1 MYFFVLLKH
10 NHLKLVNQKNN
21 ICVAKWQRFAYNKEM
36 EYTLILVDD
45 EAHVRSSMR
54 RNTPWGDYG
63 FSVIGEANN
72 GVEAIELVEDLKPDV
87 IITDIR
93 MPYLNGIE
101 LIKQIREIQPTITII
116 ILSGYDEFTYAQT
129 AIHYNVKEYILKP
142 VSKKD
147 FCELLER
154 TKKVLDAT
162 YLKINNINVLED
174 KYEKALPLLKE
185 KFLLS
190 LLSPTR
196 DNNNVDLIQK
206 AKSFDY
212 NIEGNHFI
220 VATVEA
226 NRNDSPLVAMAMMEV
241 CKERLSN
248 KNAIFLQV
256 EDQIVILFI
265 ENKMGEGDDFEPLY
279 IKQVFRM
286 ISEISSYLNK
296 YLKGGSTIGI
306 GSAVHYPSQIHV
318 SYKESLIALN
328 YKAYQ
333 ENQEILYINDVEHID
348 HPVVKKEMLL
358 TKRDEFLTALKMGK
372 KDKVEKLALTF
383 FDNTSG
389 LNPEGLQSYLLSI
402 VSMLAEV
409 TISYGTSISQINIA
423 KGERNFIQELSTIT
437 TVNKAR
443 KWFVELSVSIN
454 QAIKGKREQSHIK
467 FVEDAKQYIEEHYQD
482 QNLCLETL
490 CDYLGISTAYFSSTF
505 KKETGTSFVNECNIT
520 RINKAKILMRETDM
534 KNYEISERVGFS
546 DSNYFS
552 FCFKRTVGLSPS
564 KYRNKSVKHE

>member
-1 MYFFVLLKH
+1 
-10 NHLKLVNQKNN
+10 
-21 ICVAKWQRFAYNKEM
+21 M

-45 EAHVRSSMR
+45 EAHVRSNMKAS
-54 RNTPWGDYG
+54 TPWKDYG

-72 GVEAIELVEDLKPDV
+72 GVEALELIEELKPDV

-93 MPYLNGIE
+93 MPYLDGIE
-101 LIKQIREIQPTITII
+101 LIKQIREKQPTITII

-154 TKKVLDAT
+154 TKNMLDDN
-162 YLKINNINVLED
+162 YLKINNINVLEE

-196 DNNNVDLIQK
+196 DSHDDDLIQRG
-206 AKSFDY
+206 KSFNYD
-212 NIEGNHFI
+212 IEGNHFI

-226 NRNDSPLVAMAMMEV
+226 NKNDSPLVAMAMLEV
-241 CKERLSN
+241 CKERLSD
-248 KNAIFLQV
+248 KNAVFLQV

-265 ENKMGEGDDFEPLY
+265 ENKMGESNDFEPLY

-286 ISEISSYLNK
+286 ISELSSYLNK
-296 YLKGGSTIGI
+296 YLRGGSTIGM

-328 YKAYQ
+328 YKAYLD
-333 ENQEILYINDVEHID
+333 NQSILYINDLEHID
-348 HPVVKKEMLL
+348 HPTIKKEMIL
-358 TKRDEFLTALKMGK
+358 TKRDEFITALKIGEK
-372 KDKVEKLALTF
+372 EKVKELALTF
-383 FDNTSG
+383 FDDTSG

-402 VSMLAEV
+402 TSLLADV
-409 TISYGTSISQINIA
+409 TISYGTSITQINKA
-423 KGERNFIQELSTIT
+423 KGERNFIQELSTLT
-437 TVNKAR
+437 TVNKAS
-443 KWFVELSVSIN
+443 KWFANLSVSIN

-467 FVEDAKQYIEEHYQD
+467 FVEDAKKYIEEHYHD

-505 KKETGTSFVNECNIT
+505 KKETGTSFVNACNIT
-520 RINKAKILMRETDM
+520 RINKAKILMSKTDM
-534 KNYEISERVGFS
+534 KNYEIAEKVGFS

-552 FCFKRTVGLSPS
+552 FCFKRIVGLSPS
-564 KYRNKSVKHE
+564 KYRNQITNHE